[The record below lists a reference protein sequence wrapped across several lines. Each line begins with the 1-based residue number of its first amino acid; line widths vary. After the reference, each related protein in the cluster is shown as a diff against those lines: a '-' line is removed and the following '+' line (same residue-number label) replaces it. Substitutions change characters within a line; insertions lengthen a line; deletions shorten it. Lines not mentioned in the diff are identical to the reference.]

1 METKTL
7 RSEVGVNKSALRT
20 MAILNYMAAVRSP
33 VGISEMSRALR
44 IPKSSVFSLVNT
56 LVDGRYIEL
65 AGREHKTYRLGFKL
79 FQTGIT
85 YLSNVELH
93 QVAHP
98 LLREL
103 MVTLGQTVHLGTE
116 DEEELVFLDS
126 IEAEGSVVRSAARLG
141 RSQSPMYCSG
151 LGKALLAAHPDE
163 ELVRRFRGARFEA
176 RTANTIE
183 DINQLMDEMRAT
195 RRRGYAVDDGESSID
210 LFCVAAP
217 LYDRSRA
224 VVGAISCSTPAREK
238 ANEARFAEAVKQ
250 AAVEI
255 SERLG
260 FLGSRFYGE
269 F

>member
-1 METKTL
+1 MTNNTLAGETTT
-7 RSEVGVNKSALRT
+7 NKSALRT
-20 MAILNYMAAVRSP
+20 MAILNYMAAIRSP
-33 VGISEMSRALR
+33 VGISELSRALR

-56 LVDGRYIEL
+56 LVSGRYIEL
-65 AGREHKTYRLGFKL
+65 ADRELKNYRLGFKL

-98 LLREL
+98 FLREL
-103 MVTLGQTVHLGTE
+103 MLRLGHTVHLGTE

-126 IEAEGSVVRSAARLG
+126 IEAEGSVVRSVARLG

-151 LGKALLAAHPDE
+151 LGKALLASHPDE
-163 ELVRRFRGARFEA
+163 ELARRFRGSRFEA
-176 RTANTIE
+176 RTANTIR
-183 DINQLMDEMRAT
+183 DINQLMDEIRVT
-195 RRRGYAVDDGESSID
+195 RRRGYAVDDAESSVD

-217 LYDRSRA
+217 VYDRSGE

-238 ANEARFAEAVKQ
+238 SREGEFASAVTQ

-260 FLGSRFYGE
+260 FLGSRFYAE